1 MKTSENLIIF
11 LYGSWNLTKAN
22 IFVCIGKTLKNLIFL
37 GIWMENAGSLMTR
50 LRAGGIRRFRSP

>member
-22 IFVCIGKTLKNLIFL
+22 IFVYIGKTLKNLIFFGYRGAEL
-37 GIWMENAGSLMTR
+37 NKT
-50 LRAGGIRRFRSP
+50 